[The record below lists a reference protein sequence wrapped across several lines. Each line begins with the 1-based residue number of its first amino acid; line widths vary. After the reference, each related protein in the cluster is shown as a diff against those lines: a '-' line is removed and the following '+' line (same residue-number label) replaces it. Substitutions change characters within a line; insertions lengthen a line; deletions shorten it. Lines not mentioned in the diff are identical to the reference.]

1 MVGRKPTSRSTL
13 TRHSFPSFYAC
24 YLLKSI
30 QTSKSTATYIGSTPN
45 PPRRIRQHNGEITAG
60 AWKTKHKRPW
70 IMQMIV
76 HGFPSKLAALQF
88 EWAWQHP
95 HISRHLRDGHGKP
108 LFHYD
113 RKAKYLKSSIRIV
126 RTMISTHPYNTWPLH
141 VKLFTNEAVTHWNDA
156 AAHATLDALQGF
168 TCSVELEGVDGK
180 SGKSGSG
187 RQGPIG
193 ANDDQFTSRYLAKN
207 TALLASGRPL
217 ECSVCRLP
225 IHDYSTSPLSTS
237 LCPQPSC
244 NSVAHLLCLSEAFL
258 AGQSDRPGFIP
269 RGGTCNSCNTYVLWG
284 DIIRGCYRRSTGAA
298 PAPEDDDDLQE
309 RDHDE
314 LFGSDDDEAEISP
327 RRKAKS
333 SKPKASKP
341 SKAKQKKGT
350 IKAKAGGNASSSE
363 GEAFDLDVSSVT
375 ESESEAIPIKRRRGR
390 PRKSSL
396 TSLTSL
402 TTSLSALALS
412 QGK

>member
-1 MVGRKPTSRSTL
+1 
-13 TRHSFPSFYAC
+13 
-24 YLLKSI
+24 
-30 QTSKSTATYIGSTPN
+30 
-45 PPRRIRQHNGEITAG
+45 
-60 AWKTKHKRPW
+60 
-70 IMQMIV
+70 MQMIV

-207 TALLASGRPL
+207 TALLASGHPL

-258 AGQSDRPGFIP
+258 AGQNDRPGFIP

-314 LFGSDDDEAEISP
+314 LFGSDDDDEAEISP

-350 IKAKAGGNASSSE
+350 VKAKAGGNASSSE

>member
-30 QTSKSTATYIGSTPN
+30 QTPKSTATYIGSTPN

-113 RKAKYLKSSIRIV
+113 RKAKYLKPSIRIV

-141 VKLFTNEAVTHWNDA
+141 VKLFTNEAVAHWNDA
-156 AAHATLDALQGF
+156 AEHATLDALQGF
-168 TCSVELEGVDGK
+168 TCSVELEGVDGI
-180 SGKSGSG
+180 SGKLGSG
-187 RQGPIG
+187 RQGPMG
-193 ANDDQFTSRYLAKN
+193 ASDDQFTSRHLAKN
-207 TALLASGRPL
+207 TALLTSGRPL

-244 NSVAHLLCLSEAFL
+244 NGVAHLLCLSQTFL
-258 AGQSDRPGFIP
+258 VQQNDRPGFVP

-284 DIIRGCYRRSTGAA
+284 DIIRGCYRRSTGET
-298 PAPEDDDDLQE
+298 PTEEPEDDDDLRE
-309 RDHDE
+309 HNHDE
-314 LFGSDDDEAEISP
+314 LFGSDDDDEAEISP
-327 RRKAKS
+327 RRKAKP

-341 SKAKQKKGT
+341 SKAKQKKSST
-350 IKAKAGGNASSSE
+350 KAKTSGDASSSE
-363 GEAFDLDVSSVT
+363 GEQFDLDVSSVT
-375 ESESEAIPIKRRRGR
+375 ESAENDSEPIPIK
-390 PRKSSL
+390 P
-396 TSLTSL
+396 
-402 TTSLSALALS
+402 
-412 QGK
+412 